1 MRVWADERTWAA
13 AFVSLNSPLS
23 TDDSLEAMSLYKT
36 WYNDCL
42 TLDEDCKRTVSGREV
57 DEMTGPELPTRVLD
71 LGKTTA
77 KDLILLESKGLRGQ
91 YCALSYC
98 WGPPNTQTFLTT
110 KGSLQDRLDG
120 IDFEHL
126 PKAFQDAVQ
135 ITRALGFR
143 YLWVDGLCIIQGDE
157 QDWQSEAEKMGT
169 VYENASLVI
178 AASASTNVHQG
189 CFAKSRPWNQAVL
202 DLPYYSATGDRRG
215 LIHASILRTTE
226 VPLSDCPLRKRGWT
240 LQEAHFARRTIN
252 FTSVGPVWCCKE
264 NQYDEAN
271 HGVELE
277 FYKEWDHILQ
287 EYSRRQHTYKSDRLI
302 ALRGYAME
310 LQKKTGD
317 LYKWGYFQS
326 ELPGQ
331 LLWSIDERAPNSEDI
346 VEIPSWAWASKGG
359 EKVFWTTQSM
369 ELQTVI
375 DHRSIHITESGVLSL
390 KSKTIT
396 CYSADTNFEHGFKPN
411 AIFPGLQNIYGI
423 LSGFNGRRQ
432 PLLRFAESPHSSN
445 QRMQAVAIFDGGH
458 CGIMQFLPLMT
469 TTAAD
474 CRNQINL
481 FQLNV
486 EDLPYDEALYVGADP
501 SD

>member
-23 TDDSLEAMSLYKT
+23 TDDSLEAVSLYKT

-42 TLDEDCKRTVSGREV
+42 TLDKDCKLTVSGHEV

-126 PKAFQDAVQ
+126 PKTFQDAVQ
-135 ITRALGFR
+135 ITRALGIR

-157 QDWQSEAEKMGT
+157 QDWQSEAGKMGT

-178 AASASTNVHQG
+178 AASAST
-189 CFAKSRPWNQAVL
+189 KLL

-226 VPLSDCPLRKRGWT
+226 VSLSDCPLRKRGWT

-264 NQYDEAN
+264 DQYDEAN
-271 HGVELE
+271 HEVELE
-277 FYKEWDHILQ
+277 LYKEWDHILQ
-287 EYSRRQHTYKSDRLI
+287 EYSRRQHTHKSDRLI

-346 VEIPSWAWASKGG
+346 VKIPSWTWASKGG

-411 AIFPGLQNIYGI
+411 AIFPAFRIYLGSFRGSMAGVSRYFTLPSLFI
-423 LSGFNGRRQ
+423 
-432 PLLRFAESPHSSN
+432 
-445 QRMQAVAIFDGGH
+445 VAINE
-458 CGIMQFLPLMT
+458 CKLWLSLMEGI
-469 TTAAD
+469 A
-474 CRNQINL
+474 
-481 FQLNV
+481 V
-486 EDLPYDEALYVGADP
+486 
-501 SD
+501 